1 MKFKTKLLYFSFIF
15 FLLLFIFHLNKY
27 EDNSPENRINF
38 ESFDNVSGVK
48 SIIVPNYI
56 HYINFDKK
64 TISFIPFICVCSAFF
79 NQNPSSIYFH
89 SNVKLQGKYYN
100 ILKKLLGPTLK
111 VQNIEKPT
119 HVFGKKLT
127 APQNAKNVARIK
139 VLTKYGGI
147 YLDQDVFV
155 VRSLNRFRHFEAT
168 VSWPRGGRVSSG
180 VLAAHRHARLLARLM
195 EALHDLA
202 QAEAEMETVLRT
214 RPELVHRVVTGMES
228 GPERALQREQQR
240 WVGWAKMF
248 TIALAPEL
256 TESSYPG
263 CGCAAGDMI
272 QSVVTSLQ
280 LEGVTLGGD
289 NSTAQAG
296 DEKKIR
302 EFMSGDSKSL
312 LHKYLTPDTYDG
324 LKHLKTESYGSSL
337 MDVVRSGLA
346 HPDSSLGV
354 YAPDLETY
362 TVFRKLMD
370 PVIRDYHQVKG
381 RLQQPASNWEIG
393 RNKIG
398 NFSGDFVKSTRIRIA
413 RNLEGYPLNSKMSKD
428 DYLRLER
435 EVSTALESLGGDLAG
450 TYLALAEMSPVEQER
465 LVSAHLMFRE
475 CDEYLRDGGA
485 CQHWPHGRGI
495 FLSRDRK

>member
-27 EDNSPENRINF
+27 EDSPENQINF

-202 QAEAEMETVLRT
+202 PAEAEMETVLRT
-214 RPELVHRVVTGMES
+214 RPELVHRVVTGMEG
-228 GPERALQREQQR
+228 GPERALRRE
-240 WVGWAKMF
+240 
-248 TIALAPEL
+248 
-256 TESSYPG
+256 
-263 CGCAAGDMI
+263 
-272 QSVVTSLQ
+272 
-280 LEGVTLGGD
+280 
-289 NSTAQAG
+289 
-296 DEKKIR
+296 
-302 EFMSGDSKSL
+302 
-312 LHKYLTPDTYDG
+312 
-324 LKHLKTESYGSSL
+324 
-337 MDVVRSGLA
+337 
-346 HPDSSLGV
+346 
-354 YAPDLETY
+354 
-362 TVFRKLMD
+362 
-370 PVIRDYHQVKG
+370 
-381 RLQQPASNWEIG
+381 
-393 RNKIG
+393 
-398 NFSGDFVKSTRIRIA
+398 
-413 RNLEGYPLNSKMSKD
+413 
-428 DYLRLER
+428 
-435 EVSTALESLGGDLAG
+435 
-450 TYLALAEMSPVEQER
+450 
-465 LVSAHLMFRE
+465 
-475 CDEYLRDGGA
+475 
-485 CQHWPHGRGI
+485 
-495 FLSRDRK
+495 